1 MANCALSVKY
11 RHLNF
16 VTAPLVVMALV
27 DEKLPMEE
35 RQGLGRRVAEIA
47 GTHWD
52 VPMEI
57 TPIESPKLDEE
68 GFWQVPGILK

>member
-1 MANCALSVKY
+1 
-11 RHLNF
+11 
-16 VTAPLVVMALV
+16 MALA
-27 DEKLPMEE
+27 DEKLAMEE

-47 GTHWD
+47 GAHWEME
-52 VPMEI
+52 MEI